1 MAKDGTLRGG
11 ARLGA
16 GAKRKPLAD
25 KIAEGNPGKR
35 ALKVIELPEP
45 EDMEGVTMP
54 RPSDYLKEQQRDG
67 TKLDAEDIYKETWE
81 WLDKYGCTELVS
93 KSIIERY
100 AMAVARY
107 IQCEHAMSSF
117 GLLSKHPTTGKPTQ
131 SPYVAMSQSFSTQAD
146 RLWLQISQV
155 VRDNCAT
162 DYGGKTPQD
171 DMMERLLKAR
181 EG

>member
-11 ARLGA
+11 ARVGA
-16 GAKRKPLAD
+16 GAKRKPLAE

-45 EDMEGVTMP
+45 SDLEGVAMP
-54 RPSDYLKEQQRDG
+54 KPSEYLKEQQRDG
-67 TKLDAEDIYKETWE
+67 TKLDAVEIFEETWE
-81 WLDKYGCTELVS
+81 WLDKYGCALLVS

-107 IQCEHAMSSF
+107 IQCEHAMSQF
-117 GLLSKHPTTGKPTQ
+117 GLLSKHPTTSKPIQ
-131 SPYVAMSQSFSTQAD
+131 SPYVAMSQTFSTEAD